1 MWCTWFVVNVCTC
14 VLRYIWLKRRH
25 FSIMAKLEIAK
36 NNNLHIRIIWYGSF
50 CHLYTLQQCLFLR
63 FDNWHLPFKYMQC
76 KWIFFYH
83 FKFCHSRTSEL
94 PNFSK
99 NECHSVKKCKG
110 KKTIW
115 TYRPQWIFLLNRRLQ
130 KIEQV
135 ELDHC
140 DRSQNNRNKNCNW
153 MALVSYIGNCG
164 NSAKNSIMWPNW
176 VIFYTFMKFD

>member
-1 MWCTWFVVNVCTC
+1 MWCTWYVVNDCTC

-110 KKTIW
+110 KKTNLNIQ
-115 TYRPQWIFLLNRRLQ
+115 TQIFCQRIGKNLLAFVHKPWKNRSGSFSFLIYYAVLANFFSSNKTVPFNTLLC
-130 KIEQV
+130 KI
-135 ELDHC
+135 
-140 DRSQNNRNKNCNW
+140 
-153 MALVSYIGNCG
+153 M
-164 NSAKNSIMWPNW
+164 
-176 VIFYTFMKFD
+176 